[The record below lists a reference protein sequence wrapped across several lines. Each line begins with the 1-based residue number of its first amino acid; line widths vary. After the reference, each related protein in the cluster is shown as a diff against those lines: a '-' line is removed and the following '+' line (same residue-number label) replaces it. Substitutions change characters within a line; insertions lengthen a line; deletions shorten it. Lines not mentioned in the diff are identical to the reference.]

1 MAESGRTGLNA
12 GVIDQPPT
20 ALDTRTI
27 LVVDDHAGFRRTV
40 RDFLPEGAEVVECG
54 DGADALQAYENH
66 HPDWTLMDIDMPGMD
81 GLTATRAIRA
91 AHPQAR
97 IVIVTSHNTPDF
109 RAEADEAGAAAFL
122 RKDDLCGLVE
132 LLSKSQDPH
141 SMP

>member
-1 MAESGRTGLNA
+1 MLNA
-12 GVIDQPPT
+12 SHPLPATQT
-20 ALDTRTI
+20 F

-40 RDFLPEGAEVVECG
+40 RDFLPGNAEVIECG
-54 DGADALQAYENH
+54 DGGAAVQAYEDH
-66 HPDWTLMDIDMPGMD
+66 RPDWTLMDIDMPGMD
-81 GLTATRAIRA
+81 GLSATRAIRA

-132 LLSKSQDPH
+132 LLSEFQDHH